1 MRFFTFFTG
10 LFIALPLWA
19 NDMMNLRSYGNDV
32 NDKMYLFTSL
42 ACPHCAHF
50 HQDVLPEIEKTYL
63 NTNKAKVVMVDML
76 MNNAS
81 LLGAMLLR
89 CAPKEKQHE
98 IEKELYQKQKK
109 WAFDEKKAKVFLADI
124 AQKHGISA
132 GEFETCIQNKDLQKT
147 VITDQK
153 RLSAT
158 YSVTHMPTL
167 VFRRGNRVYT
177 WQGADKDEI
186 MNGLLEAFE

>member
-1 MRFFTFFTG
+1 MRFFTFFAG

-19 NDMMNLRSYGNDV
+19 NDMMNLRSYGNET

-63 NTNKAKVVMVDML
+63 DTNKAKVVMVDML

-98 IEKELYQKQKK
+98 IEKELYQKQKE
-109 WAFDEKKAKVFLADI
+109 WAFDEQTARTFLASI
-124 AQKHGISA
+124 AQKHEISA

-153 RLSAT
+153 RLSST
-158 YSVTHMPTL
+158 YAVTHMPTL
-167 VFRRGNRVYT
+167 ILRRKDNIFVWKGSN
-177 WQGADKDEI
+177 KDEI

>member
-1 MRFFTFFTG
+1 MHFFTFFAG
-10 LFIALPLWA
+10 LFITLPLWA
-19 NDMMNLRSYGNDV
+19 NDLINLRSYGNDSP
-32 NDKMYLFTSL
+32 NKLYLFSSL
-42 ACPHCAHF
+42 SCPHCAHF
-50 HQDVLPEIEKTYL
+50 HQDVLPEIEKNYL
-63 NTNKAKVVMVDML
+63 KPNKAKIVMVDMV

-98 IEKELYQKQKK
+98 IEKELYQKQKQ

-147 VITDQK
+147 IIGDQK

-158 YSVTHMPTL
+158 YGITHMPTL
-167 VFRRGNRVYT
+167 MFRKNERVFLWKGSE
-177 WQGADKDEI
+177 KEEI
-186 MNGLLEAFE
+186 MSGLLQAFE